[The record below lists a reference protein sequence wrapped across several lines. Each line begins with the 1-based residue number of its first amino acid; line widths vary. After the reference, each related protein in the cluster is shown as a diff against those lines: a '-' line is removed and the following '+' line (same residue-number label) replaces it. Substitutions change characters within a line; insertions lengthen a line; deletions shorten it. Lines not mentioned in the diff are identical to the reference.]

1 MHLTTCSKAT
11 ARPLL
16 RALMDRFKNHQF
28 SIISSPTFEA
38 AVEIHAEVISELVPG
53 NGKAVYEIEGFV
65 EGFIAAQGRISQ

>member
-38 AVEIHAEVISELVPG
+38 AVEIHADALGAGREGYL
-53 NGKAVYEIEGFV
+53 IEGFV
-65 EGFIAAQGRISQ
+65 EGFIAAQ